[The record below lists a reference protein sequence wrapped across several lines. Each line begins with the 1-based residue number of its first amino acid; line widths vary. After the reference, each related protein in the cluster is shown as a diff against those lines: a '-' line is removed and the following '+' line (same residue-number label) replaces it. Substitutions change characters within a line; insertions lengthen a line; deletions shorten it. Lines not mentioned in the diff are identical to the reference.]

1 MLWSPRNQGCCA
13 LSRGKFCQLWRREGF
28 AALCSSRPCLA
39 TWELLYVPFLY
50 TYFTV
55 KYGSSLFSQAYI
67 QITFVEPYFDEYEMK
82 DRVTYFEKNFN
93 LSRFMYT
100 TPFTM
105 DGRPRGE
112 LSEQYKRNTI
122 LTTMHAFPYIKTR
135 INIIQKE
142 EVIGFGGQTYFL
154 SGWRSLRGKVLK
166 FCARQKKK
174 KKSWIFQTLLS

>member
-1 MLWSPRNQGCCA
+1 M
-13 LSRGKFCQLWRREGF
+13 
-28 AALCSSRPCLA
+28 
-39 TWELLYVPFLY
+39 
-50 TYFTV
+50 
-55 KYGSSLFSQAYI
+55 KYCNGSSLFSQAYI

-93 LSRFMYT
+93 LCRFMYT

-142 EVIGFGGQTYFL
+142 EVIGFWGQIYFL
-154 SGWRSLRGKVLK
+154 SGWRSLGGEGFEIL
-166 FCARQKKK
+166 
-174 KKSWIFQTLLS
+174 W